1 MTLLFPTFYDTQII
15 FVIGEKTVDNGII
28 IAIIAIAITVLVNV
42 VAMSRWSGQMET
54 RQEQDH
60 KAMFDSDGTPKWNG
74 IRDDITWIR
83 AKLGN
88 GLFKDVQCLKDD
100 SQDLRERV
108 TRLEAA
114 VGGRRKTNGVPD
126 E

>member
-1 MTLLFPTFYDTQII
+1 M
-15 FVIGEKTVDNGII
+15 EDNGSI

-42 VAMSRWSGQMET
+42 VAMSRWSGRMET
-54 RQEQDH
+54 RQEIDH
-60 KAMFDSDGTPKWNG
+60 KAMFDSDGTPKWDSM
-74 IRDDITWIR
+74 RDDIIWIR

-100 SQDLRERV
+100 SKDLRERV
-108 TRLEAA
+108 TRLE
-114 VGGRRKTNGVPD
+114 VSVNRRVKVPD